1 MLVHRF
7 AIFLFGEDLAIIK
20 IAFPFIKNNI
30 RLEIENTL
38 ELFQGQVEHSRDPTR
53 QRLEEP
59 NVCNRTGQV
68 NVTETFTT
76 NLARND
82 LDTTLFTDDATVLHA
97 LVFAAV
103 TLVVFSWPK
112 DFGTEETITLRLE
125 CPVVNRFRLLN
136 FAKRTLTYL
145 LGRRDRETNG
155 VKIERVFR
163 PLK

>member
-1 MLVHRF
+1 MLFHRF

-30 RLEIENTL
+30 RLEIENAL

-59 NVCNRTGQV
+59 DVCNRAGQV
-68 NVTETFTT
+68 NVTETLTT

-82 LDTTLFTDDATVLHA
+82 LDTTFFTDDATVLHA

-103 TLVVFSWPK
+103 TLVVFGWTK
-112 DFGTEETITLRLE
+112 DFGAEETVTLRLK

-136 FAKRTLTYL
+136 FTKRTLAYL